1 MSASS
6 PIYIPRREAHMIRLR
21 KIDHVCLRVG
31 DVGEAAAR
39 YAIQFGLTVRELG
52 SQRATLACDYERCS
66 LELVAA
72 EPGAELGFDHCAWQ
86 LRRSVPLTV
95 ARDWLA
101 STWEAWE
108 DRGDHL
114 SVTDP
119 EGFEHHV
126 LPYEHE
132 ADRRPAV
139 ARSTAELPGLRP
151 RKLGHVNRLTGDME
165 AVTRFH
171 TDVLGMEISDY
182 LGDAGT
188 WFHVNAEHHQMAL
201 VAADRP
207 HFHHLAFDY
216 VDLGALR
223 SLFDNLGQHGRWLS
237 WGPVRHGIAQNMC
250 GYVRITEEPLHVECY
265 CDMEQLEPEHEP
277 RTFPDDRFSSNTWG
291 PLPPRSYFRF
301 DAAAI
306 ESERESLETRGTPL
320 PPVG

>member
-1 MSASS
+1 
-6 PIYIPRREAHMIRLR
+6 MIRLR

-31 DVGEAAAR
+31 DVAEAAAR
-39 YAIQFGLTVRELG
+39 YAIQFGLTPRGVSPE
-52 SQRATLACDYERCS
+52 RATLACDYEPYS

-72 EPGAELGFDHCAWQ
+72 GAGEELGFAHCAWQ
-86 LRRSVPLTV
+86 LRRSSPLDV
-95 ARDWLA
+95 ARAWLA
-101 STWEAWE
+101 ATWDTWD

-119 EGFEHHV
+119 EGFEYH
-126 LPYEHE
+126 LMPYLRE

-139 ARSTAELPGLRP
+139 ARSTLDLPALRP
-151 RKLGHVNRLTGDME
+151 RKLGHVNRLTGAME

-171 TDVLGMEISDY
+171 TDVLGMEVSDY

-188 WFHVNAEHHQMAL
+188 WLHTNPEHHQVAL
-201 VAADRP
+201 VNTGRP

-216 VDLGALR
+216 VDFGALR
-223 SLFDNLGQHGRWLS
+223 TLFDNLGQHGRWLS

-277 RTFPDDRFSSNTWG
+277 RMFADDRFSSNTWG

-301 DAAAI
+301 DSAAI
-306 ESERESLETRGTPL
+306 ESERESLEMQGTPL
-320 PPVG
+320 PPVS

>member
-1 MSASS
+1 
-6 PIYIPRREAHMIRLR
+6 MIRLR

-52 SQRATLACDYERCS
+52 LQRATLACDYEPFS

-72 EPGAELGFDHCAWQ
+72 KAGEEPGFDHCAWQ

-101 STWEAWE
+101 AAWEAWD

-151 RKLGHVNRLTGDME
+151 RKLGHINRLTGDME

-201 VAADRP
+201 VNTGRP
-207 HFHHLAFDY
+207 HVHHRRAE
-216 VDLGALR
+216 
-223 SLFDNLGQHGRWLS
+223 LFDNLAQHGRWLA
-237 WGPVRHGIAQNMC
+237 WGPVRHGIAQNIC

-301 DAAAI
+301 DKAAI

-320 PPVG
+320 PPVA

>member
-1 MSASS
+1 
-6 PIYIPRREAHMIRLR
+6 
-21 KIDHVCLRVG
+21 V
-31 DVGEAAAR
+31 
-39 YAIQFGLTVRELG
+39 
-52 SQRATLACDYERCS
+52 
-66 LELVAA
+66 
-72 EPGAELGFDHCAWQ
+72 
-86 LRRSVPLTV
+86 V

-101 STWEAWE
+101 STWGDWE

-114 SVTDP
+114 VVADP

-126 LPYEHE
+126 LPFEPE
-132 ADRRPAV
+132 EDRRPAV
-139 ARSTAELPGLRP
+139 ARQTDDLPGLRP
-151 RKLGHVNRLTGDME
+151 RKLGHVNRLTADME
-165 AVTRFH
+165 GVTSFH

-201 VAADRP
+201 VASDRP
-207 HFHHLAFDY
+207 HFHHIALDY

-223 SLFDNLGQHGRWLS
+223 VLFDNLAQHGRWLS

-301 DAAAI
+301 DEAAV
-306 ESERESLETRGTPL
+306 ESERESLEALGVPL
-320 PPVG
+320 APAHGVPA